1 MSRDK
6 RLLLIVNP
14 NSGTVAKSKLLPT
27 ITETLDHF
35 RLPYDLVFTREAG
48 HGHLLAKQAVKEN
61 YYGVL
66 ACGGDGTVNEIGSA
80 LAGSDTAMGIIPCGS
95 GNGLARHLGIPV
107 DVEGSIR
114 ILAED
119 NIINADYATG
129 NDNPFF
135 CTCGMGFDAAVSQR
149 ASGEKKRGL
158 AMYIRNAATEFVNF
172 SPKDYIIEC
181 NGVELTR
188 HAFIVAIC
196 NASQYGNNAFIAPQA
211 SITDGM
217 LDVMVVRSSNMLEHA
232 MVGMDMLT
240 GMIGKNTMVDSFR
253 ADHLKI
259 TRSEPGPVHF
269 DGDSCEMPAEII
281 IDCHPG
287 ALKIFTSRRESTF
300 RPLVTPLQMLVRDV
314 GLEIKHL
321 FE

>member
-1 MSRDK
+1 MSQDK

-14 NSGTVAKSKLLPT
+14 NSGTVAKSRLLPS
-27 ITETLDHF
+27 ITSNLDHF
-35 RLPYDLVFTREAG
+35 RLKYDLVFTREAG
-48 HGHLLAKQAVKEN
+48 HGHTLARQAVSEG

-80 LAGSDTAMGIIPCGS
+80 VAGSSTALGIIPCGS

-107 DVEGSIR
+107 DVEESIR
-114 ILAED
+114 IMAED
-119 NIINADYATG
+119 HLIDADYATG
-129 NDNPFF
+129 NNTPFF

-149 ASGEKKRGL
+149 AAGEKKRGL
-158 AMYIRNAATEFVNF
+158 AMYLRNAATEFVNY
-172 SPKDYIIEC
+172 SPNDYIIEC
-181 NGVELTR
+181 NGQELTQ
-188 HAFIVAIC
+188 HAFIVAVC

-217 LDVMVVRSSNMLEHA
+217 LDVMVVRSRNVFEHA
-232 MVGMDMLT
+232 IVGMDMLT

-253 ADHLKI
+253 TNHLKI
-259 TRSEPGPVHF
+259 TRSEAGPVHF
-269 DGDSCEMPAEII
+269 DGDSREMQAEIT

-287 ALKIFTSRRESTF
+287 AVKIFTTRQEQNF
-300 RPLVTPLQMLVRDV
+300 RPIVTPFQMLVRDV

>member
-1 MSRDK
+1 MDK

-14 NSGTVAKSKLLPT
+14 NSGTVSKSRLLPS
-27 ITETLDHF
+27 ITSGLDHF
-35 RLPYDLVFTREAG
+35 RIPFDLVFTREAG
-48 HGHLLAKQAVKEN
+48 HGQRLAAQAVTEG

-80 LAGSDTAMGIIPCGS
+80 LVGSQTALGIIPCGS

-107 DVEGSIR
+107 DVESSIR
-114 ILAED
+114 IIAED
-119 NIINADYATG
+119 YTINADYATG
-129 NDNPFF
+129 NNTPFF

-158 AMYIRNAATEFVNF
+158 AMYIRNAATEFINY
-172 SPKDYIIEC
+172 SSNDYIIEC
-181 NGVELTR
+181 NGEELTR
-188 HAFIVAIC
+188 HAFIVAVC

-217 LDVMVVRSSNMLEHA
+217 LDVMVVRSRNVLEHA
-232 MVGMDMLT
+232 MVGMDILT

-253 ADHLKI
+253 TDHIKI

-269 DGDSCEMPAEII
+269 DGDSRDMPAEIT

-287 ALKIFTSRRESTF
+287 AIKLFTSRQELNF
-300 RPLVTPLQMLVRDV
+300 RPIVTPFQMLVRDV

-321 FE
+321 FD